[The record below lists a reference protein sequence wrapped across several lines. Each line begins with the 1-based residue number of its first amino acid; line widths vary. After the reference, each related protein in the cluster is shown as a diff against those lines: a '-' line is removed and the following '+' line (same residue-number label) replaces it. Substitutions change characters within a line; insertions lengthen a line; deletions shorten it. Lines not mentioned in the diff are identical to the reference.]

1 VEWFRGSNSS
11 VNRLSGFVTSETVD
25 DMFNVEN
32 TVTLTPDNTDDGVSF
47 ICQSSYVG
55 EPRLINSAALVL
67 QLERKYGKLLSI
79 CQLK

>member
-1 VEWFRGSNSS
+1 MEWFRGSNSS
-11 VNRLSGFVTSETVD
+11 VNRLSGIVTSETVD
-25 DMFNVEN
+25 DLFNVEN

-55 EPRLINSAALVL
+55 VPRLINSAALVL
-67 QLERKYGKLLSI
+67 HLERKYGKLLSI